1 MESFWLLAE
10 SNCLA
15 KSNPSGTIIVTT
27 INVYMEVGVVK
38 NKNLKLG

>member
-1 MESFWLLAE
+1 MEPFLILAE
-10 SNCLA
+10 SNYLA

-38 NKNLKLG
+38 NKN